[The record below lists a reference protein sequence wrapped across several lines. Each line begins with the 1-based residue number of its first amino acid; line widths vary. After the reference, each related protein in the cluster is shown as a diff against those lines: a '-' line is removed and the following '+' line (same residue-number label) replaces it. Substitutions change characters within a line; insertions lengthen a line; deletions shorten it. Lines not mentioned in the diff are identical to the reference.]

1 MYSIFFKFSLSACH
15 SMLSIH
21 LRAQPNHPVESF
33 LQRVAGRSLAKPSA
47 VAAPASVRATFFR
60 RRHVCAAAV
69 NDEDTTSPS
78 AAAAFLPS
86 AVQPAATACQ
96 GPQEQRLSAPG
107 KAAAVTG
114 AYITV
119 AGLAVFVCPALLRLL
134 FSASACVLLGTGW
147 TRVLATLAA
156 AFGTYYLGSA
166 FTEWSGVAPPLA
178 FYRSTVFGR
187 LLIAAAFAALYLSGD
202 VREVG
207 IVLLGA
213 VNAAGALA
221 MHLALQTSETS

>member
-1 MYSIFFKFSLSACH
+1 VNSTLSC
-15 SMLSIH
+15 S
-21 LRAQPNHPVESF
+21 
-33 LQRVAGRSLAKPSA
+33 
-47 VAAPASVRATFFR
+47 
-60 RRHVCAAAV
+60 AAAV
-69 NDEDTTSPS
+69 SDDATCPFAADSSP
-78 AAAAFLPS
+78 AAATQA
-86 AVQPAATACQ
+86 
-96 GPQEQRLSAPG
+96 QERRLSAPG

-114 AYITV
+114 AYITI
-119 AGLAVFVCPALLRLL
+119 AGLAVFVCPALLRLI
-134 FSASACVLLGTGW
+134 FSASACTSLGTGW

-166 FTEWSGVAPPLA
+166 IAEWSGEAAPLA

-187 LLIAAAFAALYLSGD
+187 LFIAAAFAALYLSGD

-221 MHLALQTSETS
+221 MHLALQTSETR